1 MGDDGDGQNLQSPGE
16 QEVYVRIWLLAAMTT
31 LFLSRSVCKS
41 LLKVGAASTTAA
53 FVAPQVV
60 FCAKSR
66 FSVMA
71 DGADPTK
78 AENIYGFSAKD
89 IDGNMVSLEKYR
101 GHVCVVVNVASQ

>member
-1 MGDDGDGQNLQSPGE
+1 MGTAKGDNIDDGDGQNLQSSGE
-16 QEVYVRIWLLAAMTT
+16 QEVY
-31 LFLSRSVCKS
+31 LSRSVCKS